1 MNKLTK
7 ISKISWAI
15 LISVIVLSI
24 VLIILICTLK
34 VDKTLN
40 LNLYISDQKE
50 VVVANY
56 YAGANK
62 NMKVGQKLILLVDN
76 NYIETKIAKISSING
91 IAKFS
96 LTNLPSDFALKP
108 NEYFKAILF
117 YDQNTLFN
125 TIFVN

>member
-7 ISKISWAI
+7 ISKISWTI

-91 IAKFS
+91 IAKLS